1 LVNTERLPGPRARI
15 ICKAGETMEPV
26 YVGVDVSKDR
36 LDVALSNGENFSFDN
51 SSGGFKLLGK
61 KLRAKKPLCIVLEA
75 TGGYEAKAFQW
86 LLAHSFQ
93 ACCVNPR
100 QVRDFAKA
108 CGKLAKTDKV
118 DAGILALFGEKMDP
132 VSRPLP
138 PDTVQE
144 LAALVKRREQLHEML
159 TAEKNRLR
167 LAPVSVRPSIL
178 RIVATIESEL
188 NDTDKR
194 ARDVVENCP
203 VLKEKVEVLESIPG
217 VGFITAITLLS
228 LMPELGSL
236 DRKKISSL
244 GGLAPFNRDSGKF
257 RGKRSVWGGRAKAR
271 RGLYMGALVG
281 SRYNP
286 VLKATY
292 LRLQEAGKPKKVAL
306 VACMRKLL
314 VICNAMIRDM
324 RHWEPQMAM

>member
-1 LVNTERLPGPRARI
+1 MNTERLPGLRARI
-15 ICKAGETMEPV
+15 ISKAGETMEPV
-26 YVGVDVSKDR
+26 FVGIDVSKDW
-36 LDVALSNGENFSFDN
+36 LDVALSNGKNFSFEN
-51 SSGGFKLLGK
+51 SPKGFKLLGK
-61 KLRAKKPLCIVLEA
+61 KLRPHKPLCIALEA
-75 TGGYEAKAFQW
+75 TGGYEANAFQW
-86 LLAHSFQ
+86 LLAHEFT

-118 DAGILALFGEKMDP
+118 DAGILALFAEKMNP

-138 PDTVQE
+138 PETITE
-144 LAALVKRREQLHEML
+144 LAALVKRREQLIEML

-167 LAPVSVRPSIL
+167 LSPASVRPSIL
-178 RIVATIESEL
+178 GHIAYMEKEL
-188 NDTDKR
+188 NDTDKS
-194 ARDVVENCP
+194 ARIVVETCP
-203 VLKEKVEVLESIPG
+203 LLKEKVEILESIPG

-236 DRKKISSL
+236 DRKKIASL

-257 RGKRSVWGGRAKAR
+257 RGKRSVWGGRSHAR
-271 RGLYMGALVG
+271 KGLYMGALVG
-281 SRYNP
+281 TTHNP
-286 VLKATY
+286 VLRAMY

-324 RHWEPQMAM
+324 HHWEPQMVI